1 MISFIEKEFFS
12 LLSCMMQNGVTNDII
27 NFRYSIIYILAI
39 LVEMSRKRPWPF
51 TETLF
56 PSETITIVPAINLR
70 GVLFPEDSTEL
81 FYLHVIASG
90 FQVMYI
96 ARLEIT

>member
-1 MISFIEKEFFS
+1 
-12 LLSCMMQNGVTNDII
+12 MQNGVTNDII
-27 NFRYSIIYILAI
+27 NFRYSVIYILAI
-39 LVEMSRKRPWPF
+39 LVEMSRKRWPF

-56 PSETITIVPAINLR
+56 LSETITIVPAINLR